1 MEKTY
6 KTDLE
11 TELENALNKRRIS
24 FVELNREQIDRF
36 VQADLEKYPEY
47 KQVLEDKNWNGEL
60 NLDFETAVETA
71 LGAGM
76 TIPETSARFEI
87 ASRIL
92 HELFQTKLGTYK
104 TKTAIVKDFVISYR
118 IVIDPIDN
126 PEEAYSNG
134 DLHEFIVVS
143 KQLKDIQR
151 NLLIFQYTQ
160 DLNLYS
166 LTLVEDIEDYAPLRG
181 IINFMDYRNEIR
193 KYQSSIQDISEHE
206 KTPNPPEINAKKL
219 ADDLMKL
226 MGA

>member
-1 MEKTY
+1 MEKIY
-6 KTDLE
+6 KTGLE
-11 TELENALNKRRIS
+11 TELENALNKRSVS
-24 FVELNREQIDRF
+24 FFELNREQIGLF

-47 KQVLEDKNWNGEL
+47 KKILEDKNWNGEL
-60 NLDFETAVETA
+60 NLDFETAVKTA
-71 LGAGM
+71 LEAGM
-76 TIPETSARFEI
+76 EIPETSARFEI

-92 HELFQTKLGTYK
+92 HETFQTKLGTYK
-104 TKTAIVKDFVISYR
+104 TKTAMVKDFVISYR

-160 DLNLYS
+160 DLKRYS
-166 LTLVEDIEDYAPLRG
+166 LTLVEDMEDYAPLKG
-181 IINFMDYRNEIR
+181 IITFMDYRDEIR
-193 KYQSSIQDISEHE
+193 KYQSSLQGMQVPE
-206 KTPNPPEINAKKL
+206 KMPNPPEINAKKL
-219 ADDLMKL
+219 ADDFMKL